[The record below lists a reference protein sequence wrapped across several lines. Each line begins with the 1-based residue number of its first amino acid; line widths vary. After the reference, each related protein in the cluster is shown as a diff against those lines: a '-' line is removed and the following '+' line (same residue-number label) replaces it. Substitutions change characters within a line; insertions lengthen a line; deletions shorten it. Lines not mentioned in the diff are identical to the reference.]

1 MERVESSVKAD
12 LKEVTVIIPAKADM
26 ETIKRVCKSKPE
38 YKQKVSNY
46 VERLLEIK
54 RESLPLQKERNEVVE
69 YIVES
74 YFEYMEEY
82 PTNTVLSMLS
92 DFILLDYIKSVNKKR
107 SDKNQ
112 FLTEKQKKR
121 RERREYLLS
130 TNETLFD
137 FLYSKY
143 ELNNDSLKK
152 QERVIHQ

>member
-1 MERVESSVKAD
+1 MERVES
-12 LKEVTVIIPAKADM
+12 KEVTVIIPVKADM

-54 RESLPLQKERNEVVE
+54 RESLPPQKERNEVVE

-121 RERREYLLS
+121 RERREYLIS

>member
-1 MERVESSVKAD
+1 MERDERIESIT
-12 LKEVTVIIPAKADM
+12 VTVNIPVKADM

-54 RESLPLQKERNEVVE
+54 RESLPIQKERNEVVE

>member
-12 LKEVTVIIPAKADM
+12 LKEVTVIIPVKADM

-54 RESLPLQKERNEVVE
+54 RESLPPQKERNEVVE

-152 QERVIHQ
+152 QERVVHQ

>member
-1 MERVESSVKAD
+1 MERVES
-12 LKEVTVIIPAKADM
+12 KEVTVNIPVKADM

>member
-1 MERVESSVKAD
+1 MERVES
-12 LKEVTVIIPAKADM
+12 KEVTVIIPVKADM

-54 RESLPLQKERNEVVE
+54 RESLPPQKERNKVVE

>member
-12 LKEVTVIIPAKADM
+12 LKEVTVIIPVKADM

-54 RESLPLQKERNEVVE
+54 RESLPIQKERNEVVE

>member
-1 MERVESSVKAD
+1 MKAD
-12 LKEVTVIIPAKADM
+12 LKEVTEIIPVKADM

-38 YKQKVSNY
+38 NKQKVSNY

>member
-54 RESLPLQKERNEVVE
+54 RESLPPQKERNEVVE

>member
-1 MERVESSVKAD
+1 MERVEG
-12 LKEVTVIIPAKADM
+12 KEVTVIIPVKADM
-26 ETIKRVCKSKPE
+26 ESIKRVCESKPE

-54 RESLPLQKERNEVVE
+54 RESLPPQKERNEVVE

-74 YFEYMEEY
+74 YFDYMEEY

>member
-1 MERVESSVKAD
+1 MQRG
-12 LKEVTVIIPAKADM
+12 
-26 ETIKRVCKSKPE
+26 
-38 YKQKVSNY
+38 YW
-46 VERLLEIK
+46 EIK
-54 RESLPLQKERNEVVE
+54 RESLPPQKERNKVVE

-74 YFEYMEEY
+74 YFEYMEEQ

-152 QERVIHQ
+152 QERVIHQQREQRDKREIQEIKRVKRYEREKSGER

>member
-1 MERVESSVKAD
+1 MERDERIESIT
-12 LKEVTVIIPAKADM
+12 VTVNIPVKADM
-26 ETIKRVCKSKPE
+26 EAIKRVCKSKPE

-54 RESLPLQKERNEVVE
+54 RESLPIQKERNEVVE

>member
-1 MERVESSVKAD
+1 MERVES
-12 LKEVTVIIPAKADM
+12 KEVSVIIPAKADM

-54 RESLPLQKERNEVVE
+54 RESLPLQKERNKVVE

-152 QERVIHQ
+152 QERVVHQ

>member
-12 LKEVTVIIPAKADM
+12 LKEVTVIIPVKADM

-54 RESLPLQKERNEVVE
+54 RESLPPQKERNEVVE

>member
-12 LKEVTVIIPAKADM
+12 LKEVTVIIPVKADM

>member
-1 MERVESSVKAD
+1 MERVES
-12 LKEVTVIIPAKADM
+12 KEVTVIIPVKADM

-54 RESLPLQKERNEVVE
+54 RESLPIQKERNEVVE

>member
-1 MERVESSVKAD
+1 MERVES
-12 LKEVTVIIPAKADM
+12 KEVTVIIPAKADM

-54 RESLPLQKERNEVVE
+54 RESLPPQKERNEVVE

>member
-1 MERVESSVKAD
+1 MERAESR
-12 LKEVTVIIPAKADM
+12 EVTVIIPVKADM

-54 RESLPLQKERNEVVE
+54 RESLPPQKERNEVVE
-69 YIVES
+69 CIVES
-74 YFEYMEEY
+74 YFDYMEEY

>member
-1 MERVESSVKAD
+1 MERVESIESIT
-12 LKEVTVIIPAKADM
+12 VTVNIPVKADM
-26 ETIKRVCKSKPE
+26 EAIKRECKSKPE
-38 YKQKVSNY
+38 YKQKVSDY

-54 RESLPLQKERNEVVE
+54 RESLPPQKERNEVVE

-152 QERVIHQ
+152 QERVVHQ

>member
-12 LKEVTVIIPAKADM
+12 LKEVTVIIPVKADM

-152 QERVIHQ
+152 QERVVHQ

>member
-1 MERVESSVKAD
+1 MERDESSVKAD

-54 RESLPLQKERNEVVE
+54 RESLPPQKERNEVVE

>member
-12 LKEVTVIIPAKADM
+12 LKEVTVIIPVKADM

-54 RESLPLQKERNEVVE
+54 RESLPIQKERNEVVE

-92 DFILLDYIKSVNKKR
+92 DFILMDYIKSVNKKR

>member
-1 MERVESSVKAD
+1 MERVES
-12 LKEVTVIIPAKADM
+12 KEVTVIIPVKADM

-54 RESLPLQKERNEVVE
+54 RESLPIQKERNEVVE

-107 SDKNQ
+107 SYKNQ

>member
-12 LKEVTVIIPAKADM
+12 LKEVTVIIPVKADM

-54 RESLPLQKERNEVVE
+54 RESLPIQKERNEVVE

-121 RERREYLLS
+121 RERREYLIS